1 MYAEQI
7 VQGAH
12 HSGLPQAH
20 ECDGGPQ
27 VYFGMDVK
35 KSATLA
41 EEAAPPPLRI
51 GVRGSPQPP
60 QKRRERQGLLN
71 VQSPL
76 EEAPLG
82 ELGA

>member
-1 MYAEQI
+1 MHAEQI

-12 HSGLPQAH
+12 HSGLPQAQGSH
-20 ECDGGPQ
+20 RSPQ
-27 VYFGMDVK
+27 AYLGVDLEQG
-35 KSATLA
+35 APLA
-41 EEAAPPPLRI
+41 EQAAPPPPGI
-51 GVRGSPQPP
+51 GVRGSPQPS